1 MAQILC
7 NKSGI
12 LFNCEFLPLTLHS
25 RELSHPLFSVPQK
38 KLLSLT
44 GEWARG
50 RLKLEESYL
59 LYLSLLNST
68 DLIEW
73 RDHATFTEKTPG
85 ILAANMESLIQCIG
99 KINLINHPSF
109 KLPKFIIHRDTASL
123 TGSHHWI
130 EIWLDNCNDWVSS
143 QRDQRKREEIK
154 ARLEMRENALD
165 RVIRSAYASDP
176 KKTSALI
183 AEWASIVA
191 QFPSSTTPHPIT
203 KRPVPLAEYWKDII
217 RAAHDEDK
225 LWRFPRTDIIE
236 LLEHCEEYIQNEG
249 IRGHALFSLLR
260 NGLKLYDT
268 YAGLS
273 NFEITRNPSSPTFTV
288 ISGEEET
295 YVAAVQTMIDAA
307 PSHEPKRESY
317 ASHFAWLKDHM
328 KWKIASLNHNKSGAK

>member
-12 LFNCEFLPLTLHS
+12 LFNCEFLPLTLHG
-25 RELSHPLFSVPQK
+25 REISHPLFAVPQK
-38 KLLSLT
+38 KLISLA

-50 RLKLEESYL
+50 RLKIEESYL
-59 LYLSLLNST
+59 LYLALFNST

-73 RDHATFTEKTPG
+73 RDHATFTEKTPA
-85 ILAANMESLIQCIG
+85 ILAANMESLLQCIG
-99 KINLINHPSF
+99 KINLITSSSF
-109 KLPKFIIHRDTASL
+109 RLPKFIIHRDTASL

-130 EIWLDNCNDWVSS
+130 ETWIDGCNDWISS
-143 QRDQRKREEIK
+143 QKDSRKREEIK
-154 ARLEMRENALD
+154 ARIEIRETALD
-165 RVIRSAYASDP
+165 RMIRSAYASDP

-183 AEWASIVA
+183 AEWASIVG
-191 QFPSSTTPHPIT
+191 QFPSGTIPHPIS
-203 KRPVPLAEYWKDII
+203 KRQVPLGEYWRDII

-225 LWRFPRTDIIE
+225 LWRYPRTDIIE
-236 LLEHCEEYIQNEG
+236 LLEHCEEYITNEG

-273 NFEITRNPSSPTFTV
+273 NFEITRNPSSPTFNV
-288 ISGEEET
+288 IEKEEET

-307 PSHEPKRESY
+307 PSHEPLRQSY

-328 KWKIASLNHNKSGAK
+328 KWKISQIPSNSQKQG